1 MTIPTGSPPSEL
13 LPKALSYQAME
24 VGKAAPLGPSGVLAP
39 LSAFLGLLARHRT
52 SAPLGPLHAFSTLCD
67 ESPESIS
74 LPLACDALLAYPAAV
89 SVLDPALS
97 HLKLDWDGLLSA
109 LPSRVSAPGGV
120 RAVRLAHSLL
130 RLRSTENAVVKHSE
144 ALMRALAKAYG
155 GADTRSK
162 GEMLVLARALVG
174 KDHELRRLLEN
185 EGPRGVPLVNQ
196 SMGRDYADLFEA
208 HRALG
213 DAEAAATRGAHD
225 EEHGADPRLANLT
238 ALFPHIPA
246 HLLSD
251 ALAHPNF
258 TAAGANT
265 DDAAA
270 PLIDAILGNEL
281 PAELSALKAAASAD
295 GPAAAASPVA
305 PTVEPVPEPAPAPP
319 RRSQFTDADLAKL
332 RIKDTETV
340 PDLDLGREIPN
351 QLRDSILRLVQ
362 AQEEEAEEAA
372 RAIAEARGYASDE
385 EEYQRVIATRDGGET
400 TDRDEE
406 EVDLA
411 SERSSS
417 PPPGLERPSKSHAQT
432 QTKLELAYLRT
443 PEVFA
448 RDSATRRSKARQ
460 QLREDT
466 GMDDGQIEGW
476 KIMLER
482 NPNKGS
488 RGHSNAARVSGRDK
502 KMSKMGAGL

>member
-225 EEHGADPRLANLT
+225 EEHGADPVSDSGFACIATATSPAKLTTSAWRTSQPSSRTSQRICSATRSRIPISLPRELTPTTQLHRSSTPFSATSSPPSSRRSRLL
-238 ALFPHIPA
+238 PPQMG
-246 HLLSD
+246 LL
-251 ALAHPNF
+251 
-258 TAAGANT
+258 
-265 DDAAA
+265 
-270 PLIDAILGNEL
+270 
-281 PAELSALKAAASAD
+281 
-295 GPAAAASPVA
+295 
-305 PTVEPVPEPAPAPP
+305 PP
-319 RRSQFTDADLAKL
+319 RRLL
-332 RIKDTETV
+332 RRPLNQCRNQRPRRRGDRSSRTRIWPSSESRI
-340 PDLDLGREIPN
+340 RELTHYCSAL
-351 QLRDSILRLVQ
+351 QRL
-362 AQEEEAEEAA
+362 EAA
-372 RAIAEARGYASDE
+372 
-385 EEYQRVIATRDGGET
+385 
-400 TDRDEE
+400 
-406 EVDLA
+406 
-411 SERSSS
+411 
-417 PPPGLERPSKSHAQT
+417 
-432 QTKLELAYLRT
+432 
-443 PEVFA
+443 
-448 RDSATRRSKARQ
+448 
-460 QLREDT
+460 
-466 GMDDGQIEGW
+466 
-476 KIMLER
+476 
-482 NPNKGS
+482 
-488 RGHSNAARVSGRDK
+488 
-502 KMSKMGAGL
+502 